1 MVKIFSLLAEI
12 LKSMDKKRDVQPNTS
27 DMPELEK
34 HTRKTISKRTKNTY
48 TRSSVYYINDFF
60 TNYCTLCTYQKH

>member
-34 HTRKTISKRTKNTY
+34 THKDTILPISLPTIVLFVQIKNF
-48 TRSSVYYINDFF
+48 N
-60 TNYCTLCTYQKH
+60 

>member
-34 HTRKTISKRTKNTY
+34 HTRILYYQFLYQLLHSLHRSKTLTETIYSNLINT
-48 TRSSVYYINDFF
+48 I
-60 TNYCTLCTYQKH
+60 

>member
-12 LKSMDKKRDVQPNTS
+12 LTSMDKKRDVQPKTS

-34 HTRKTISKRTKNTY
+34 HTRILYCQFLYQLLYSLYRSKRLTKTIYNNLINT
-48 TRSSVYYINDFF
+48 I
-60 TNYCTLCTYQKH
+60 